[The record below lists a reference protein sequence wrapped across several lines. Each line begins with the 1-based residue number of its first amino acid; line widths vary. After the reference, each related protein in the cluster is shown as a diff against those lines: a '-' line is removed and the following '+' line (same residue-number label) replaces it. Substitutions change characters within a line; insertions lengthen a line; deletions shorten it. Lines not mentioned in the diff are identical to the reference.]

1 MSEEEKQPKVEE
13 KVQETKAEDKEQ
25 VQEATE
31 TEEVEA
37 KIEIDAK
44 EKGGEEL
51 NKKEEEIKTKEE
63 KRGSVEEFD
72 VNSWQPKTEV
82 GKKVKECQIT
92 DIDEL
97 LNMGI
102 CIKEPEIVTVL
113 LPNIQNELLMIGQ
126 AKGKF
131 GGGQKRVFRQTQK
144 KTKEGNK
151 PSFAT
156 CAVIGDG
163 NGHVGIGFGKSRE
176 TVPAREKAFR
186 KAKLNIMKIRR
197 GSGSWESATTEPNS
211 IPFKVEGKEGSVKLV
226 LMPAPKGTGLKIEK
240 ECAKILKLAG
250 IQDVWSKIFGNPKAK
265 INLIRA
271 CEKAL
276 KNLVETKIQ
285 SKHIEKLGIVEG
297 NIGTEK

>member
-1 MSEEEKQPKVEE
+1 
-13 KVQETKAEDKEQ
+13 
-25 VQEATE
+25 
-31 TEEVEA
+31 
-37 KIEIDAK
+37 
-44 EKGGEEL
+44 
-51 NKKEEEIKTKEE
+51 
-63 KRGSVEEFD
+63 
-72 VNSWQPKTEV
+72 
-82 GKKVKECQIT
+82 
-92 DIDEL
+92 
-97 LNMGI
+97 
-102 CIKEPEIVTVL
+102 
-113 LPNIQNELLMIGQ
+113 
-126 AKGKF
+126 
-131 GGGQKRVFRQTQK
+131 
-144 KTKEGNK
+144 
-151 PSFAT
+151 
-156 CAVIGDG
+156 
-163 NGHVGIGFGKSRE
+163 
-176 TVPAREKAFR
+176 
-186 KAKLNIMKIRR
+186 MKIRR